1 MRSDQLLFLTDDRM
15 RSGVELMF
23 FAYRDMTAD
32 PDRVLAQRGLGRAH
46 HRALHFVRHRE
57 GITVAELIN
66 LLGVT
71 KQSLNRVLRKLIDD
85 GIIFQEVGESDRRQR
100 RLYLSDEG
108 KELEKSLAAL
118 QRERLRKAFQKAGPD
133 AVAGFRE
140 VLAQMMDDGSKR
152 YLADMA
158 DKS

>member
-15 RSGVELMF
+15 RSGAELMF

-57 GITVAELIN
+57 GITVAELID

-100 RLYLSDEG
+100 CLYLSDEG
-108 KELEKSLAAL
+108 KALEKSLAAL

-140 VLAQMMDDGSKR
+140 VLTQLMDDGSRR

-158 DKS
+158 DKL

>member
-32 PDRVLAQRGLGRAH
+32 PDKVLAQRGLGRAH

-57 GITVAELIN
+57 GITVAELID

-71 KQSLNRVLRKLIDD
+71 KQSLNRVLRKLIED
-85 GIIFQEVGESDRRQR
+85 GIIYQEVGESDRRQR

-108 KELEKSLAAL
+108 KALEKSLAAM

-140 VLAQMMDDGSKR
+140 VLAQMMDEGSR
-152 YLADMA
+152 NYLADMA
-158 DKS
+158 DTQ